1 MDWKVKLI
9 GEKICSFLPFGYKL
23 ASTARN
29 KLVNTEVDCLERI
42 DKGLDNLAMIRKLTR
57 FDPENKRILEVGTGR
72 HGIDCLI
79 LYVLGAEAI
88 YTFDHVLHLEKDIMA
103 SAIEPLRGRLDEIS
117 VKFEV
122 DKGEMSERI
131 EKIVTDGSLED
142 MLSSCNTKYFK
153 YPIHEAGLKP
163 ESIDLFFSES
173 VLQRIPVDHLKQIIA
188 ALSELLSSAGIS
200 FHRIDCK
207 DINSQDRFYDSG
219 LWALHY
225 LKYSDFV
232 WNLICSEKFNSQ
244 NRLREFE
251 FIDLLENAGLKSL
264 YVESLRK
271 KEDLERLRDF
281 PLSKRF
287 KEMPLEE
294 VAVRCSKI
302 VSTKSY
308 VTDVK
313 RKIADDDW
321 TRWYN
326 H

>member
-1 MDWKVKLI
+1 MDWRVKLL

-42 DKGLDNLAMIRKLTR
+42 DKGLDNLAMIRKLTG

-79 LYVLGAEAI
+79 FYVLGAEAI

-103 SAIEPLRGRLDEIS
+103 SAIEPLLGRLDDIS
-117 VKFEV
+117 AEFEV
-122 DKGEMSERI
+122 DKSKMVTRI
-131 EKIVTDGSLED
+131 EDIVTDGSLED
-142 MLSSCNTKYFK
+142 MLSSCNTMYFK
-153 YPIHEAGLKP
+153 YPIHEAGLNP

-173 VLQRIPVDHLKQIIA
+173 VLQRIPIDHLKQVIET
-188 ALSELLSSAGIS
+188 LSELLSSTGIS

-225 LKYSDFV
+225 LKFSDFV
-232 WNLICSEKFNSQ
+232 WNLICSERLNSQ

-251 FIDLLENAGLKSL
+251 FIDLLESAGVKTV

-281 PLSKRF
+281 PLFKRF

-302 VSTKSY
+302 VSTKSN
-308 VTDVK
+308 VSDFK
-313 RKIADDDW
+313 RKITDEDW
-321 TRWYN
+321 TKWYN
-326 H
+326 R